1 MPNNLI
7 SIQALDEVMTDIG
20 SARGMPNAAYHSE
33 ELFRFERDEVLS
45 KTWAGLVFESELP
58 EPNFAHPIDFMGLP
72 LVAVRGADDQIRIFH
87 NVCSHRGM
95 PLVSEPGTFA
105 GTIRCAYHRWGYTA
119 AGALRATPNIGG
131 AGVHTVEGFDCTNH
145 GLKRVRSASFMG
157 IIFVNLDGNAPEL
170 DAHTAPIKNRW
181 EKFTNHMDQLTPAKS
196 ASSLRLEVASNWK
209 LPVEN
214 YCEAHHLP
222 WVHPGLNRYSPL
234 EQHFNLIVNEYASG
248 QGSMSYTHSEVA
260 GTTLPKFS
268 DWPEEK
274 KSHAEYISLYPN
286 VLLGLQVDHAFAII
300 LDPVSPGKTIERL
313 ELQFVGKS
321 AIEQAFVECRDA
333 VLSAWQEV
341 FAEDI
346 FAVEGMQRGR
356 LSPAFKGGL
365 FSPVL
370 DESTHHFHL
379 WLAHQYRAD
388 YVRA

>member
-1 MPNNLI
+1 
-7 SIQALDEVMTDIG
+7 
-20 SARGMPNAAYHSE
+20 
-33 ELFRFERDEVLS
+33 
-45 KTWAGLVFESELP
+45 
-58 EPNFAHPIDFMGLP
+58 
-72 LVAVRGADDQIRIFH
+72 
-87 NVCSHRGM
+87 
-95 PLVSEPGTFA
+95 
-105 GTIRCAYHRWGYTA
+105 
-119 AGALRATPNIGG
+119 
-131 AGVHTVEGFDCTNH
+131 
-145 GLKRVRSASFMG
+145 
-157 IIFVNLDGNAPEL
+157 
-170 DAHTAPIKNRW
+170 
-181 EKFTNHMDQLTPAKS
+181 
-196 ASSLRLEVASNWK
+196 
-209 LPVEN
+209 
-214 YCEAHHLP
+214 
-222 WVHPGLNRYSPL
+222 
-234 EQHFNLIVNEYASG
+234 
-248 QGSMSYTHSEVA
+248 
-260 GTTLPKFS
+260 LPKFS

-274 KSHAEYISLYPN
+274 ESHAEYISLYPN

>member
-1 MPNNLI
+1 
-7 SIQALDEVMTDIG
+7 
-20 SARGMPNAAYHSE
+20 
-33 ELFRFERDEVLS
+33 
-45 KTWAGLVFESELP
+45 
-58 EPNFAHPIDFMGLP
+58 
-72 LVAVRGADDQIRIFH
+72 
-87 NVCSHRGM
+87 
-95 PLVSEPGTFA
+95 
-105 GTIRCAYHRWGYTA
+105 
-119 AGALRATPNIGG
+119 
-131 AGVHTVEGFDCTNH
+131 
-145 GLKRVRSASFMG
+145 
-157 IIFVNLDGNAPEL
+157 
-170 DAHTAPIKNRW
+170 
-181 EKFTNHMDQLTPAKS
+181 
-196 ASSLRLEVASNWK
+196 
-209 LPVEN
+209 
-214 YCEAHHLP
+214 
-222 WVHPGLNRYSPL
+222 
-234 EQHFNLIVNEYASG
+234 
-248 QGSMSYTHSEVA
+248 MSYTHSEVA